1 MRHWNSCLTRK
12 SWPSCRQP
20 NSEAFMSR
28 ITPIPLNFDLAV
40 SPEKKVTRQVC
51 AFAVQG
57 KDLCLIDTGTAAN
70 EVDLVRALAG
80 MERNIS
86 EIKLVIH
93 THAHPDHIG
102 CNARLAEL
110 ASPTFA
116 AHPAA
121 ARWIEN
127 PDLHYRERAVHNFHE
142 MVGGAV
148 KVKSLLRDGQIVD
161 LGGVAFQVIYTPGHS
176 KGSVSLF
183 CLEEATLIA
192 GDAVPHLL
200 GIPLYVDVD
209 QSRASLDTMLGLR
222 NVSRLYT
229 SLSPDPIEGDEIQS
243 TLEEG
248 LAYLDRM
255 ADLVSEARTRMGETT
270 PLPDLTA
277 EVLRSLGF
285 DPPPVMPMTLQTVA
299 AHCTNLFLGDH

>member
-1 MRHWNSCLTRK
+1 MR
-12 SWPSCRQP
+12 
-20 NSEAFMSR
+20 R

-51 AFAVQG
+51 AFAVLG

-70 EVDLVRALAG
+70 EADLGRALAR
-80 MERNIS
+80 MDRQLS
-86 EIKLVIH
+86 EIQMVIH

-127 PDLHYRERAVHNFHE
+127 PDTHCRERAVHNFHE

-148 KVKSLLRDGQIVD
+148 SVKNLLQDGQILD
-161 LGGVAFQVIYTPGHS
+161 LGDITLQIIYTPGHS
-176 KGSVSLF
+176 KGSVSFF
-183 CLEEATLIA
+183 CLEEETLIA
-192 GDAVPHLL
+192 GDAVPQLL
-200 GIPLYVDVD
+200 GIPLYVDLD
-209 QSRASLDTMLGLR
+209 QSRASLEKLLNLKG
-222 NVSRLYT
+222 VHRLYT
-229 SLSPDPIEGDEIQS
+229 SLSPDPIEGNGIQS

-255 ADLVSEARTRMGETT
+255 TALVKATQARMGGETA
-270 PLPDLTA
+270 LPELTA
-277 EVLRSLGF
+277 EVLRGLGL
-285 DPPPVMPMTLQTVA
+285 DPPPVMPMTLQTIA
-299 AHCTNLFLGDH
+299 AHL

>member
-1 MRHWNSCLTRK
+1 
-12 SWPSCRQP
+12 
-20 NSEAFMSR
+20 MSR

-70 EVDLVRALAG
+70 ESDLVRALAG
-80 MERNIS
+80 MERDIS

-116 AHPAA
+116 AHPEA

-148 KVKSLLRDGQIVD
+148 KVKRLLRDGETID
-161 LGGVAFQVIYTPGHS
+161 LGGLTFQVIYTPGHS

-183 CLEEATLIA
+183 CLEEQTLIA
-192 GDAVPHLL
+192 GDAIPHLL

-209 QSRASLDTMLGLR
+209 QSRASLETMLGLGD
-222 NVSRLYT
+222 VSRLYT
-229 SLSPDPIEGDEIQS
+229 SLSPDPIEGDDIQA

-248 LAYLDRM
+248 LAYLARM
-255 ADLVSEARTRMGETT
+255 TSLVREARARTGETT
-270 PLPDLTA
+270 LSDLTT
-277 EVLRSLGF
+277 EVLRGLGF

-299 AHCTNLFLGDH
+299 AHL

>member
-1 MRHWNSCLTRK
+1 MRK
-12 SWPSCRQP
+12 
-20 NSEAFMSR
+20 

-40 SPEKKVTRQVC
+40 SPEKKVTRRVC
-51 AFAVQG
+51 AFAVHG

-70 EVDLVRALAG
+70 EADLGRALAR
-80 MERNIS
+80 MDRQLS
-86 EIKLVIH
+86 EIKMVIH

-127 PDLHYRERAVHNFHE
+127 PDTHYRERAVHNFHE

-148 KVKSLLRDGQIVD
+148 SVKNLLQDGEIFD
-161 LGGVAFQVIYTPGHS
+161 LGGITLQIIYTPGHS

-192 GDAVPHLL
+192 GDAVPQLL
-200 GIPLYVDVD
+200 GIPLYVNLE
-209 QSRASLDTMLGLR
+209 QSRASLEKLLDLKG
-222 NVSRLYT
+222 VHRLYT
-229 SLSPDPIEGDEIQS
+229 SLSPDPIEGNKIQS

-255 ADLVSEARTRMGETT
+255 AALVKSAQATMGGETA
-270 PLPDLTA
+270 LPELTA
-277 EVLRSLGF
+277 EVLRGLGL
-285 DPPPVMPMTLQTVA
+285 DPPPVMPMTLQTIA
-299 AHCTNLFLGDH
+299 AHL

>member
-1 MRHWNSCLTRK
+1 
-12 SWPSCRQP
+12 
-20 NSEAFMSR
+20 MSK
-28 ITPIPLNFDLAV
+28 IIPIPLNFDLAV
-40 SPEKKVTRQVC
+40 SPERKVTRLVC
-51 AFAVQG
+51 AFAVPG

-80 MERNIS
+80 MGRDIS

-102 CNARLAEL
+102 CSARLAEL

-148 KVKSLLRDGQIVD
+148 TVNRLLRDGQIVD
-161 LGGVAFQVIYTPGHS
+161 LGGLKLRVIYTPGHS

-183 CLEEATLIA
+183 CLEEGTLIA
-192 GDAVPHLL
+192 GDAIPHLL

-209 QSRASLDTMLGLR
+209 QSRASLETLLRLGGVR
-222 NVSRLYT
+222 RLYT
-229 SLSPDPIEGDEIQS
+229 SLSPDPIEGDEIQT
-243 TLEEG
+243 TLQEG

-255 ADLVSEARTRMGETT
+255 AALVRETRARMGETA
-270 PLPDLTA
+270 LSDLAA

-299 AHCTNLFLGDH
+299 AHL